1 MPDAMASSR
10 ARPTRRRGQR
20 TEDRGQRTEDRGG
33 SVVSQGGSGEDKDK
47 RKLEQT
53 HVKEQTVR

>member
-1 MPDAMASSR
+1 MRWR
-10 ARPTRRRGQR
+10 ARGHDQQGG
-20 TEDRGQRTEDRGG
+20 EDRGQRTEDRGG